1 MDTTGPTPSSP
12 AATDAVPYSAQSPG
26 PATEGQRHVLVAVA
40 WPYANGLSHLGHIA
54 GCYLPADIF
63 ARYHRI
69 AGDRVLMVS
78 GTDAHGTPITVK
90 ADQEGVSPREIVE
103 RFNPR
108 FHEQWERLGISF
120 DLFTTTMTDNHRE
133 VAWDMFR
140 TLHAHGYVDTR
151 TTEQFFD
158 PEAGRFLP
166 DRYVEGTCPRCG
178 SPDARGDQCDSCG
191 ATLDPIDLIEPRS
204 KLTGATPEPR
214 ETEHYF
220 ILLPKLQQALL
231 TWLEGREGWRG
242 HVVNWAKGFVGE
254 GLLDRAITRDL
265 AWGIPIPPELD
276 ISTPD
281 SEKRIYVW
289 FEAVIGYLSAAKEW
303 AQRSGDPD
311 AWKAWWQDPAAE
323 SYYFIGKDNIPFH
336 AVFWPSYLL
345 GYSEGSDHPL
355 NLPTNVPANQYVTF
369 KGSKAS
375 KSRGVGSSLLDYLEV
390 FGPDEL
396 RYGLATILPEYNDT
410 DLTDDEL
417 VRRVNDELA
426 AAWGNLVNR
435 VLAMTRKN
443 FDGIVP
449 EPGPLEE
456 PDEAILATVDG
467 ALAAERDLLEQVE
480 LRAALR
486 EALTAAQETN
496 AYLNALEPWKTAKTD
511 RERTATTLWTALQ
524 AIAGINVAFAPF
536 VPFSA
541 ATLDGWLGGD
551 GQLDGRGWQRPAV
564 SAGTQL
570 GEPYPLY
577 ARVELD
583 PAEDT

>member
-1 MDTTGPTPSSP
+1 MNAPTAPSS
-12 AATDAVPYSAQSPG
+12 
-26 PATEGQRHVLVAVA
+26 RHVLVAVA

-69 AGDRVLMVS
+69 NGDRVLMVS

-90 ADQEGVSPREIVE
+90 ADEEGVSPRDIVE

-108 FHEQWERLGISF
+108 FHEQWDKLGITF

-133 VAWDMFR
+133 VTWDLFR
-140 TLHAHGYVDTR
+140 TLHANGYIDTR

-158 PEAGRFLP
+158 PQADRFLP
-166 DRYVEGTCPRCG
+166 DRYVEGTCPSCG

-191 ATLDPIDLIEPRS
+191 ATLDPIDLIDPRS

-220 ILLPKLQQALL
+220 ILLPELQEDLL

-242 HVVNWAKGFVGE
+242 HVVNWAKGFVGD
-254 GLLDRAITRDL
+254 GLIDRAITRDL

-276 ISTPD
+276 ISTEA

-289 FEAVIGYLSAAKEW
+289 FEAVIGYLSASKEW
-303 AQRSGDPD
+303 AQQQGDPD
-311 AWKAWWQDPAAE
+311 AWKAWWEDPAAE

-336 AVFWPSYLL
+336 SVFWPAYLL
-345 GYSEGSDHPL
+345 GYSKGSDHPL

-369 KGSKAS
+369 KGAKAS
-375 KSRGVGSSLLDYLEV
+375 KSRGVGTSLLDYLDV
-390 FGPDEL
+390 FGADEL
-396 RYGLATILPEYNDT
+396 RYALATILPEYNDT
-410 DLTDDEL
+410 DLTDDAL
-417 VRRVNDELA
+417 ASRVNDELA

-435 VLAMTRKN
+435 VLAMTHKN
-443 FDGIVP
+443 FDGEVP
-449 EPGPLEE
+449 QPGPL
-456 PDEAILATVDG
+456 DERDAAILATVDA
-467 ALAAERDLLEQVE
+467 ALATEQERLEEVE
-480 LRAALR
+480 LRRALR
-486 EALTAAQETN
+486 EALHAAQETN
-496 AYLNALEPWKTAKTD
+496 AYLNACEPWKTAKVD
-511 RERTATTLWTALQ
+511 RERTATTLWTAIQ

-541 ATLDGWLGGD
+541 STVDGWLGGD
-551 GQLDGRGWQRPAV
+551 GVLEGRGWARREVP
-564 SAGTQL
+564 AGTAL
-570 GEPYPLY
+570 GTPKPLFARIELEP
-577 ARVELD
+577 AD
-583 PAEDT
+583 D

>member
-1 MDTTGPTPSSP
+1 MSDDAPTTSPSGPPP
-12 AATDAVPYSAQSPG
+12 R
-26 PATEGQRHVLVAVA
+26 ERHVLVAVA

-54 GCYLPADIF
+54 GCYLPSDIF

-69 AGDRVLMVS
+69 AGNRVLMVS

-90 ADQEGVSPREIVE
+90 ADQEAVTPTEIVE

-133 VAWDMFR
+133 VVWDLFR
-140 TLHAHGYVDTR
+140 TLHANGFIDTR

-178 SPDARGDQCDSCG
+178 NDGARGDQCDACG
-191 ATLDPIDLIEPRS
+191 ATLDPVDLIDPRS

-220 ILLPKLQQALL
+220 ILLPKLQDDLL
-231 TWLEGREGWRG
+231 RWLETREGWRG
-242 HVVNWAKGFVGE
+242 HVINWAQGFVRE
-254 GLLDRAITRDL
+254 GLIDRAITRDL
-265 AWGIPIPPELD
+265 SWGVPIPPELD
-276 ISTPD
+276 ISTES

-289 FEAVIGYLSAAKEW
+289 FEAVIGYLSASKEW
-303 AQRSGDPD
+303 AQRQGDPD
-311 AWKAWWQDPAAE
+311 AWKAWWEDPTAE

-345 GYSEGSDHPL
+345 GYSKDSDHPL

-369 KGSKAS
+369 GGAKAS
-375 KSRGVGSSLLDYLEV
+375 KSLGVGTSLLDYLEV

-396 RYGLATILPEYNDT
+396 RYALSTILPEYNDT
-410 DLTDDEL
+410 ELTEQEL

-435 VLAMTRKN
+435 VLAMTHKN

-449 EPGPLEE
+449 DPGPL
-456 PDEAILATVDG
+456 DDRDRAILDTVDA
-467 ALAAERDLLEQVE
+467 ALAAEGAELERVE
-480 LRAALR
+480 LRRALK
-486 EALTAAQETN
+486 EALTGAQEVN
-496 AYLNALEPWKTAKTD
+496 AYLNATEPWRTAKTD

-524 AIAGINVAFAPF
+524 AISGLNVAFAPF
-536 VPFSA
+536 TPFASA
-541 ATLDGWLGGD
+541 RLEGWLGRD
-551 GQLDGRGWQRPAV
+551 EDLHGRGWRREEVP
-564 SAGTQL
+564 AGTVL
-570 GEPYPLY
+570 GAAEPLFR
-577 ARVELD
+577 RVEL
-583 PAEDT
+583 PADDA

>member
-1 MDTTGPTPSSP
+1 MSDDAPTTSPSGPPP
-12 AATDAVPYSAQSPG
+12 R
-26 PATEGQRHVLVAVA
+26 ERHVLVAVA

-54 GCYLPADIF
+54 GCYLPSDIF

-69 AGDRVLMVS
+69 AGNRVLMVS

-90 ADQEGVSPREIVE
+90 ADQEAVTPTEIVE

-133 VAWDMFR
+133 VVWDLFR
-140 TLHAHGYVDTR
+140 TLHANGFIDTR

-178 SPDARGDQCDSCG
+178 NDGARGDQCDACG
-191 ATLDPIDLIEPRS
+191 ATLDPVDLIDPRS

-220 ILLPKLQQALL
+220 ILLPKLQDDLL
-231 TWLEGREGWRG
+231 RWLETREGWRG
-242 HVVNWAKGFVGE
+242 HVINWAQGFVRE
-254 GLLDRAITRDL
+254 GLIDRAITRDL
-265 AWGIPIPPELD
+265 SWGVPIPPELD
-276 ISTPD
+276 ISTES

-289 FEAVIGYLSAAKEW
+289 FEAVIGYLSASKEW
-303 AQRSGDPD
+303 AQRQGDPD
-311 AWKAWWQDPAAE
+311 AWKAWWEDPTAE

-345 GYSEGSDHPL
+345 GYSKDSDHPL

-369 KGSKAS
+369 GGAKAS
-375 KSRGVGSSLLDYLEV
+375 KSLGVGTSLLDYLEV

-396 RYGLATILPEYNDT
+396 RYALSTILPEYNDT
-410 DLTDDEL
+410 ELTEQEL

-435 VLAMTRKN
+435 VLAMTHKN

-449 EPGPLEE
+449 DPGPL
-456 PDEAILATVDG
+456 DDRDRAILDTVDA
-467 ALAAERDLLEQVE
+467 ALAAEGAELERVE
-480 LRAALR
+480 LRRALK
-486 EALTAAQETN
+486 EALTGAQEVN
-496 AYLNALEPWKTAKTD
+496 AYLNATEPWRTAKTD

-524 AIAGINVAFAPF
+524 AISGLNVAFAPF
-536 VPFSA
+536 TPFASA
-541 ATLDGWLGGD
+541 RLDGWLGRD
-551 GQLDGRGWQRPAV
+551 EDLHGRGWRREEVP
-564 SAGTQL
+564 AGTVL
-570 GEPYPLY
+570 GAAEPLFR
-577 ARVELD
+577 RVEL
-583 PAEDT
+583 PADDA